1 MQSTKLLGRP
11 RKNRRRRTQ
20 IIVASIL
27 SLLAFIGLFPYLFML
42 VTSLKTNP
50 QFYHSYLYPV
60 LPFHFGNYVA
70 AWNEL
75 EPYFVTSAVVAI
87 STIVGSIILGSGA
100 AFVFAR
106 FDFFGRTFLFVLIA
120 ILLAVPS
127 VTTLIPLF
135 LFMRDLGLLNTRLVL
150 ILPYIAGS
158 TILTVVIMRTFVE
171 QLPAELFEASQLDG
185 AGGFRMYWNMMLP
198 LSLPIIG
205 TVTLL
210 SIVGVW
216 NDYFW
221 PLLTITQNNLRT
233 VPVGLTYFQGQNSTA
248 YGPLFAGYT
257 IASVPLLVF
266 FTLLSKWLLTGIEG
280 GLPT

>member
-1 MQSTKLLGRP
+1 MQSTRLRGRP

-27 SLLAFIGLFPYLFML
+27 GLLAFIGLFPYLFML
-42 VTSLKTNP
+42 VTSLKNNS
-50 QFYHSYLYPV
+50 QFYHSYLYPA

-75 EPYFVTSAVVAI
+75 EPYFVTSAIVAI
-87 STIVGSIILGSGA
+87 STIIGSIILGSGA

-120 ILLAVPS
+120 ILLAVPN

-266 FTLLSKWLLTGIEG
+266 FTFLSKWLLTGIEG

>member
-1 MQSTKLLGRP
+1 
-11 RKNRRRRTQ
+11 
-20 IIVASIL
+20 
-27 SLLAFIGLFPYLFML
+27 ML
-42 VTSLKTNP
+42 VTSLKDNN
-50 QFYHSYLYPV
+50 QFFHSYLYPA

-75 EPYFVTSAVVAI
+75 EPYFLTSAIVAI

-106 FDFFGRTFLFVLIA
+106 FDFFGRTFLFILIA

-266 FTLLSKWLLTGIEG
+266 FTFLSKWLLTGIEG

>member
-1 MQSTKLLGRP
+1 MHSTRLLGRP

-27 SLLAFIGLFPYLFML
+27 GLLAFIGLFPYLFML
-42 VTSLKTNP
+42 VTSLKNNN
-50 QFYHSYLYPV
+50 QFFHSYLYPA

-75 EPYFVTSAVVAI
+75 EPYFLTSAIVAI

-106 FDFFGRTFLFVLIA
+106 FDFFGRTFLFILIA

-266 FTLLSKWLLTGIEG
+266 FTFLSKWLLTGIEG

>member
-1 MQSTKLLGRP
+1 MHSTRLLGRP

-27 SLLAFIGLFPYLFML
+27 GLLAFIGLFPYLFML
-42 VTSLKTNP
+42 VTSLKDNN
-50 QFYHSYLYPV
+50 QFFHSYLYPA

-75 EPYFVTSAVVAI
+75 EPYFLTSAIVAI

-106 FDFFGRTFLFVLIA
+106 FDFFGRTFLFILIA

-266 FTLLSKWLLTGIEG
+266 FTFLSKWLLTGIEG